1 MNDEVNNFEDIPKEL
16 LKELEENGYH
26 FLRVIPG
33 KGICGLSKLMFTVG
47 IVYELDMFGYGGR
60 YCYHTWAEA
69 IVALIQWNGQGDPPG
84 RWIVHKGK
92 KGGDIHNPAMT
103 KEVYGYESEDSAD

>member
-1 MNDEVNNFEDIPKEL
+1 MKEINEFEDIPAEL
-16 LKELEENGYH
+16 LKELEENGYC

-33 KGICGLSKLMFTVG
+33 KGICALSKLMFTVG
-47 IVYELDMFGYGGR
+47 IVYGLDMFGYEGR
-60 YCYHTWAEA
+60 YCYHTWHEA
-69 IVALIQWNGQGDPPG
+69 IVAFIQWDGTGDPSG

-103 KEVYGYESEDSAD
+103 KEVYGYEGEDSTN

>member
-1 MNDEVNNFEDIPKEL
+1 MNDEINYFEDIPKEL

-33 KGICGLSKLMFTVG
+33 KGICGLSKLLFTVG

-69 IVALIQWNGQGDPPG
+69 IVAFIQWNGIGDPPG